1 MPGQARHED
10 KVSNLQGAVN
20 GRKLAVGL
28 LLVPADDGV
37 FYNGF
42 KSEAICRP
50 SRPSSNSYETF

>member
-28 LLVPADDGV
+28 FWNPCEKRGD
-37 FYNGF
+37 YNGF
-42 KSEAICRP
+42 KSDAI
-50 SRPSSNSYETF
+50 